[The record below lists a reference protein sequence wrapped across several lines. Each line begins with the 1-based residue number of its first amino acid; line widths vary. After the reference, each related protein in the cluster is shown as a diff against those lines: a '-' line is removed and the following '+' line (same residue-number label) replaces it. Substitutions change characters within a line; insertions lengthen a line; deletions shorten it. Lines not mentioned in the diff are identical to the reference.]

1 MTDGPTSRVAV
12 VTGGAG
18 AIGGAIARELARL
31 GHQVVVLDRVG
42 DVVCDLASEE
52 DVRRAAAEVLE
63 RYGRV
68 DVLVHSAAAADL
80 LELETAD
87 LSTWRRIQAVNV
99 ESVLLLAQAFTPGM
113 RGRGF
118 GRIVLITSDTVWK
131 PPSPDLLGYIT
142 SKGALTAFGRA
153 LAAALGKDGIAVM
166 SVAPGLTRT
175 PSTAY
180 QPDEAFTAAL
190 ATQAL
195 PRALVPEDVAATVG
209 FLAGEAAEALTGQVL
224 TVDGGSL
231 LR

>member
-1 MTDGPTSRVAV
+1 MTEVSTSRVAV
-12 VTGGAG
+12 VTGGGG
-18 AIGGAIARELARL
+18 AIGGAIVRELARL
-31 GHQVVVLDRVG
+31 GHRVVVLDRDG
-42 DVVCDLASEE
+42 DIACDLGAEQ

-63 RYGRV
+63 TYGRV
-68 DVLVHSAAAADL
+68 DVLVHSAAASDL
-80 LELETAD
+80 VELDTAD
-87 LSTWRRIQAVNV
+87 LATWRRIQAVNV
-99 ESVLLLAQAFTPGM
+99 ESALLLSQAFAPGM
-113 RGRGF
+113 RERRF

-142 SKGALTAFGRA
+142 SKGALTALGRA
-153 LAAALGKDGIAVM
+153 LAVALGKDGIAVT

-175 PSTAY
+175 PATAY
-180 QPDEAFTAAL
+180 QPDEAFAAAE

-195 PRALVPEDVAATVG
+195 PRPLVPEDVAATVG

>member
-1 MTDGPTSRVAV
+1 MADVPTARVAV

-18 AIGGAIARELARL
+18 AIGGAIARELTRL
-31 GHQVVVLDRVG
+31 GHRVVVLDRAG
-42 DVVCDLASEE
+42 DVACDLASEQ
-52 DVRRAAAEVLE
+52 DVRRAAAEILE

-80 LELETAD
+80 LEWETAD
-87 LSTWRRIQAVNV
+87 LAVWRRIQAVNV
-99 ESVLLLAQAFTPGM
+99 ESVLLLSQAFTPGM
-113 RGRGF
+113 RERGF

-142 SKGALTAFGRA
+142 SKGALTAFGRT
-153 LAAALGKDGIAVM
+153 LAVALGKDGIAVT

-175 PSTAY
+175 PATAY
-180 QPDEAFTAAL
+180 QPDEAFDAAM
-190 ATQAL
+190 AGQAL
-195 PRALVPEDVAATVG
+195 PRPLVPADVAATVG
-209 FLAGEAAEALTGQVL
+209 FLAGDGAEALTGQVL

>member
-1 MTDGPTSRVAV
+1 MCWSWRPPTSPP
-12 VTGGAG
+12 GGGSRPSTSSRSCCWPRPSRPGCGSAG
-18 AIGGAIARELARL
+18 
-31 GHQVVVLDRVG
+31 
-42 DVVCDLASEE
+42 
-52 DVRRAAAEVLE
+52 
-63 RYGRV
+63 
-68 DVLVHSAAAADL
+68 SAGSCSSPP
-80 LELETAD
+80 T
-87 LSTWRRIQAVNV
+87 TI
-99 ESVLLLAQAFTPGM
+99 
-113 RGRGF
+113 
-118 GRIVLITSDTVWK
+118 WK

-142 SKGALTAFGRA
+142 SKGALTAFGRT
-153 LAAALGKDGIAVM
+153 LATSLGKDGIAVT

-180 QPDEAFTAAL
+180 QPDAAFDAAV